1 MGPGRR
7 RAGFG
12 QNLSVSAGS
21 AASGVGVSAR
31 EAEVLAALG
40 EHLTN
45 AEIAARL
52 FISVRT
58 VESHVSSLLRKLQ
71 VNDRRALAAAAATLR
86 PAAPAPLAPAPLA
99 PAPLAPAPLAAAPLA
114 AALPLPSPLTSFV
127 GRAAERAAL
136 AAAIATHRLVTVV
149 GPGGVGK
156 TRLALSVVTEVAGRY
171 ADGAWYVD
179 LVPVTDP
186 AMVGPAIAAAL
197 GLGERQGRSSEDTVL
212 SWLGPR
218 ETLLVL
224 DNCEHL
230 LDGVPVLLE
239 RLLAGSPRLS
249 VLVTSRARLLV
260 PFEWVFGVLGLSI
273 EAGDGGPG
281 DAVELFGT
289 RAAAAGNPL
298 VPGETDRVAAICR
311 GLDGMALAIEL
322 TAARVPS
329 LGLDG
334 IEAGLA
340 DRMNLLTGGRR
351 ADDRHRSLQSAL
363 DWSYALLDEADQ
375 AVLRRISV
383 FAAPFTAVAAQT
395 LCAGWPPAAGDV
407 VPAALARLADQ
418 SLLVAVTDASG
429 TRYRALETIRQ
440 YGAGQ
445 LARDGES
452 DQASSRHLG
461 WCLDAAAALALPPRD
476 DRAWRSAFDQLAD
489 ELRAALRWAARAQH
503 RPEAYRLAIALAEL
517 SFARGFPGESQR
529 RYEQA
534 AGLAPDAA
542 HTAAAL
548 RCAAG
553 AAKSR
558 HFGDDALR
566 LLQEAAD
573 AAVRAGEADAA
584 AADLAEA
591 AEMLGRTVG
600 LMATAPAD
608 GLMRELIARGQGLAG
623 GNVTAQSRLLTAEA
637 CAGEDTD
644 PVTAELAER
653 AIALARRAGDPL
665 AESAA
670 LDELTAVQ
678 LARGE
683 LRAALASA
691 LRRTEIL
698 GPLPVTARSG
708 LEHSDSLQMAAECA
722 TAAGDLRSARQLA
735 ERVRDLPFHREEAH
749 LATARLIV
757 VATLAGDWDEALV
770 LAGQFREG
778 WERAGRPRAGNLTR
792 SAYAAA
798 TVHGL
803 RGDDDARAA
812 WLDIVD
818 ALATPGRPLSSM
830 HFNEF
835 FDALLL
841 LHRGQGAAAMRQLR
855 TPPEQFK
862 TWASGMWR
870 PWYAALWAEAAVVA
884 DHPDAAARI
893 RRARLVT
900 LGNPVAAAI
909 VDRAAALAGD
919 RDGTLAGDRD
929 GALAGDRDGALA
941 GDRDGLG
948 PAAAALAAAGCRYQ
962 WARTLVAIGGAERLR
977 GEAELAAMGATVM
990 AWPPARG

>member
-1 MGPGRR
+1 M
-7 RAGFG
+7 
-12 QNLSVSAGS
+12 
-21 AASGVGVSAR
+21 ASGVGVSAR

-86 PAAPAPLAPAPLA
+86 PAGSAPSAVT
-99 PAPLAPAPLAAAPLA
+99 
-114 AALPLPSPLTSFV
+114 LPLPSPLTAFV
-127 GRAAERAAL
+127 GRVAERAAL
-136 AAAIATHRLVTVV
+136 AEALGTHRLVTAV

-171 ADGAWYVD
+171 GDGAWYTD

-186 AMVGPAIAAAL
+186 AMVAPAIAAAL
-197 GLGERQGRSSEDTVL
+197 GLGERQGVSSEDTVL
-212 SWLGPR
+212 GWLAPR

-230 LDGVPVLLE
+230 LDGLPVLLE

-249 VLVTSRARLLV
+249 VLLTSRARLLV
-260 PFEWVFGVLGLSI
+260 PFEWVFLVPGLSI
-273 EAGDGGPG
+273 AAGDGGPG
-281 DAVELFGT
+281 DAVELFGV
-289 RAAAAGNPL
+289 RAAAAGSA
-298 VPGETDRVAAICR
+298 VTAADAGRVAAICR
-311 GLDGMALAIEL
+311 SLDGMALAIEL
-322 TAARVPS
+322 TAARVAS

-363 DWSYALLDEADQ
+363 NWSYALLDGADR

-383 FAAPFTAVAAQT
+383 FAAPFTAAAAQT
-395 LCAGWPPAAGDV
+395 VCAGWPPAAGDA
-407 VPAALARLADQ
+407 VPAALARLAEQ
-418 SLLVAVTDASG
+418 SLLVATADAAG

-445 LARDGES
+445 LARDGEAE
-452 DQASSRHLG
+452 QASARHLG
-461 WCLDAAAALALPPRD
+461 WCLDAAAALTPPPRD
-476 DRAWRSAFDQLAD
+476 DPAWRSAFDQLAD
-489 ELRAALRWAARAQH
+489 ELRAALRWAAARTERWPQ
-503 RPEAYRLAIALAEL
+503 AYRLAIALAEL

-534 AGLAPDAA
+534 AELAPDAG
-542 HTAAAL
+542 HAATAL

-558 HFGDDALR
+558 HFGDDAVR
-566 LLQEAAD
+566 LLQQAAD
-573 AAVRAGEADAA
+573 AAIRAGEAATA

-591 AEMLGRTVG
+591 AELLSRAVG
-600 LMATAPAD
+600 LMATAPPD
-608 GLMRELIARGQGLAG
+608 GLARELIARGRALAD
-623 GNVTAQSRLLTAEA
+623 GNMTAESRLLTAEA
-637 CAGEDTD
+637 YTGDDLD

-653 AIALARRAGDPL
+653 AIALARRTGDPL
-665 AESAA
+665 AETAA

-698 GPLPVTARSG
+698 GTLPVTALSG
-708 LEHSDSLQMAAECA
+708 LEHSDSLQMATECA
-722 TAAGDLRSARQLA
+722 TATGDLRTARQLA
-735 ERVRDLPFHREEAH
+735 ERVRDLPFHREEGH

-812 WLDIVD
+812 WLEIVD
-818 ALATPGRPLSSM
+818 ALATPGRPLSTM
-830 HFNEF
+830 AFNEF

-841 LHRGQGAAAMRQLR
+841 LHRGQGEAAMRLLLA
-855 TPPEQFK
+855 PPEEFRM
-862 TWASGMWR
+862 WASGMWR
-870 PWYAALWAEAAVVA
+870 PWYAALWAEAAVVTG
-884 DHPDAAARI
+884 HQDAADRI
-893 RRARLVT
+893 RRARLAT
-900 LGNPVAAAI
+900 WDNPVAAAI

-919 RDGTLAGDRD
+919 PAGLA
-929 GALAGDRDGALA
+929 
-941 GDRDGLG
+941 
-948 PAAAALAAAGCRYQ
+948 PAAAALSAAGCRYQ
-962 WARTLVAIGGAERLR
+962 WARTLVTIGGAERAR

-990 AWPPARG
+990 AWPPGSG